1 MAVRIR
7 KSVYSL
13 PQGDTTISWYRK
25 AVDALIKKSV
35 TDPTS
40 WRYLAAVHGV
50 PAGMSTPSAAEDFW
64 DQCQHQTWV
73 FGSWHRGSVHPFH
86 PPTPTTILHHR
97 GPRA

>member
-25 AVDALIKKSV
+25 AVEALLKKPD

-50 PAGMSTPSAAEDFW
+50 PEGKSTASAAGGLCGPGPDPTCFF
-64 DQCQHQTWV
+64 V
-73 FGSWHRGSVHPFH
+73 SWHRGYVAAFEAV
-86 PPTPTTILHHR
+86 IANNIVGLG
-97 GPRA
+97 GPAD